1 LGKPGIQQIEDERPQ
16 IISQNQQDG
25 KDDNGDEEKN
35 EREFDDSLAA
45 VGGKL

>member
-1 LGKPGIQQIEDERPQ
+1 LGKPSIQQIEDERPQ